1 MYVSPCS
8 SLAEPLES
16 RRLFA
21 GVWVSAGVIH
31 IIGSPFGPD
40 TITVGVS
47 ADQSAID
54 ASVTFPTRIGP
65 KTLSGSFPLSRPYRV
80 VGIVG
85 SMGADSIVVD
95 QTNGPFPL
103 RTLILAGLGNDTVMG
118 GQQAD
123 TIVCGAGNDYVDAGG
138 GDDLVR
144 GITGQNTILGGD
156 GNDRLYGGFGSDLL
170 EGGPGNDILLGGPG
184 NDTLIGGDG
193 NDGMNG
199 GPGLDSLDGG
209 DGNDTL
215 FDGHGRDTLIG
226 GPGQDVFRAFA
237 LRGNPVNDFEQGTDI
252 FRVIVLP
259 NNSNSTFLDDLTN
272 GLAWPF

>member
-1 MYVSPCS
+1 MFVSPGSC
-8 SLAEPLES
+8 LAEPLES

-21 GVWVSAGVIH
+21 GVWMAAGVIH
-31 IIGSPFGPD
+31 IVGSPFGPD
-40 TITVGVS
+40 TITIGVN

-65 KTLSGSFPLSRPYRV
+65 RTLTGSFPLSRPYRV

-85 SMGADSIVVD
+85 SAGADSITID

-103 RTLILAGLGNDTVMG
+103 RTIIIAGLGNDTIFG

-123 TIVCGAGNDYVDAGG
+123 TIVCGAGNDFVDAGG
-138 GDDLVR
+138 GDDLIR
-144 GITGQNTILGGD
+144 CITGQNTILGGD
-156 GNDRLYGGFGSDLL
+156 GTDRIYGGFGADLL
-170 EGGPGNDILLGGPG
+170 EGGLGNDVLLGGPG

-199 GPGLDSLDGG
+199 GPGFDSLEGD

-215 FDGHGRDTLIG
+215 FDGHGHDTLIG
-226 GPGQDVFRAFA
+226 GAGQDVFRSFG
-237 LRGNPVNDFEQGTDI
+237 LKGNPVNDFEQGTDI
-252 FRVIVLP
+252 FRVVVLP
-259 NNSNSTFLDDLTN
+259 SSGGSSFLDNLTN
-272 GLAWPF
+272 GLTWPF